1 MQKPINK
8 QLKLMK
14 KPLNEEFK
22 RMQKLAGLNEN
33 SFNPNT
39 SRVEKIKE
47 KIQQEYPEII
57 EKGTVEKGT
66 EEWLF
71 LLELSLKTFGIYVK
85 DPYDILDIL
94 KVDLDKMDNGKFDD
108 LAQDIDDLGNSYVT
122 DLEKALEELG
132 VEAY

>member
-1 MQKPINK
+1 
-8 QLKLMK
+8 
-14 KPLNEEFK
+14 
-22 RMQKLAGLNEN
+22 MQKLAGLNEN
-33 SFNPNT
+33 SFNHKT
-39 SRVEKIKE
+39 SHVEKIKE

-85 DPYDILDIL
+85 DPYDIL
-94 KVDLDKMDNGKFDD
+94 KVDLDKMDNGEFDD
-108 LAQDIDDLGNSYVT
+108 LAQEMDDNGNAYVT

-132 VEAY
+132 VEVY